1 MEKFTDEQIL
11 EELSQGAPEWSAL
24 GDSITRAYQFADF
37 LESMAFV
44 NEVAEAAEAAAHH
57 PDILIR
63 WNKVSLTLSTHD
75 AGGVTEK
82 DFEMAK
88 CTDAIANRYPSAAS

>member
-1 MEKFTDEQIL
+1 MEKFTEEQIL
-11 EELSQGAPEWSAL
+11 EELAQGAPEWSAV

-37 LESMAFV
+37 LQSMAFV

-75 AGGVTEK
+75 AGGVTAK
-82 DFEMAK
+82 DFELAK
-88 CTDAIANRYPSAAS
+88 CTDAIGSRYQSAAT